1 MKIRNV
7 SKDNISSLSPLERE
21 GKISPGQLAQT
32 FGEQLHK
39 VQSDLVHQ
47 KLEGLF
53 ADIQRQGG
61 ALAES
66 LNLKDLMKYKELI
79 QKFLD
84 YAVNKMYH
92 LKEQSGWD
100 RRGRHKVYTLVE
112 TVNKEL
118 EDLTKMLMSEQK
130 DKISILAKVDEIRG
144 LLVDIYS

>member
-7 SKDNISSLSPLERE
+7 SKDNLSSLSSLDRE
-21 GKISPGQLAQT
+21 GKVSPDQLAQT

-39 VQSDLVHQ
+39 VQSSLVHQ

-61 ALAES
+61 TLSES